1 VLGSPEGRPIIT
13 SAQGV
18 RQADPVGPLML
29 SLVIRSL
36 LRDLASAVGPDRLI
50 LAYLDDIYILSPDDS
65 ALEQILAFFDERQS
79 SIRLNPAKCKMP
91 SLEDIHTDG
100 LRMLGVCVGAG
111 SARKQFLQE
120 KINHGGR

>member
-1 VLGSPEGRPIIT
+1 VLGSPEGRHIII

-18 RQADPVGPLML
+18 RQADPMGPLML
-29 SLVIRSL
+29 SLGIRSL
-36 LRDLASAVGPDRLI
+36 LRGLASAVGPNRLI
-50 LAYLDDIYILSPDDS
+50 LALDDIYIISPDDS
-65 ALEQILAFFDERQS
+65 ALKQILAFFDERQS
-79 SIRLNPAKCKMP
+79 SIRLNLAKCKMP
-91 SLEDIHTDG
+91 SLEDIYTDG